1 MLRRTTASSV
11 AFGPAR
17 TVAASCSRSRHSA
30 STAGNHSASLN
41 PEYVQMPDSQ
51 SIALVGLSGVGK
63 SSVGQLLAARLGW
76 PLLDTDALIA
86 ETVGRTVAQIFADSG
101 EPRFRDL
108 ESAALQRAFSIAPCV
123 VSTGGGIVL
132 RPDNRALLRSLAFVV
147 WLDAPTETLV
157 ARLHALRAAR
167 AGMYAEV
174 AHARVN
180 VADRAIDQICA
191 QVLQLFLA
199 VGRGAAAP
207 NR

>member
-17 TVAASCSRSRHSA
+17 TVAVSCSRSRHSA

-86 ETVGRTVAQIFADSG
+86 ETV
-101 EPRFRDL
+101 
-108 ESAALQRAFSIAPCV
+108 
-123 VSTGGGIVL
+123 
-132 RPDNRALLRSLAFVV
+132 
-147 WLDAPTETLV
+147 
-157 ARLHALRAAR
+157 ARLDALRAAR
-167 AGMYAEV
+167 AGLYAEV

>member
-1 MLRRTTASSV
+1 
-11 AFGPAR
+11 
-17 TVAASCSRSRHSA
+17 
-30 STAGNHSASLN
+30 
-41 PEYVQMPDSQ
+41 MPDSQ

-157 ARLHALRAAR
+157 ARLHAHDEARPLIGGADPVARLDALRAAR
-167 AGMYAEV
+167 AGLYAEV

-207 NR
+207 NRQK